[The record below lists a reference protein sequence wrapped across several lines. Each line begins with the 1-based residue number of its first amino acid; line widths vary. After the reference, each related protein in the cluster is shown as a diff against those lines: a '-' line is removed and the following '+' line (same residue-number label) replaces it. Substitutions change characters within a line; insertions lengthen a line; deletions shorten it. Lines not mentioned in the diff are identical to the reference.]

1 MTTPD
6 TPLRVALIGFG
17 AAGSFFHAP
26 FIASTPGLRL
36 SFVVTRDETRAAQA
50 RSEYASVTILDD
62 ASLLWSRCDEI
73 DLVVVAS
80 PNVAHVALATA
91 AINVG
96 LPVVVDKPL
105 AVTSADARAVIALA
119 KARGVPLTVFQNRR
133 FDGDFRTLSRLLADG
148 SLGEPV
154 RFESRFER
162 WRPTPKAGW
171 RERGAPEEGGGLL
184 MDLGSHLI
192 DQALRLFGDVAE
204 VYCEL
209 DRRRP
214 GVEVDDDAF
223 LALTHVSG
231 VRTHLWMSVMASQL
245 GPRFRLLGRK
255 GSYVKY
261 GLDPQE
267 DALRA
272 GLRPGLDSWG
282 HEPEDRWGRV
292 GAGDDLQAVQTD
304 SGHYGLF
311 YAGVERALRGGEPM
325 PVDPLESLRVLEI
338 IEAARRSVSDR
349 TATIPVQ

>member
-6 TPLRVALIGFG
+6 TPLRVALVGFG
-17 AAGSFFHAP
+17 VAGSFFHAP

-36 SFVVTRDETRAAQA
+36 SLVVTSDGTRATQAQ
-50 RSEYASVTILDD
+50 SEYPGVTILED
-62 ASLLWSRCDEI
+62 ASLLWARRDEV
-73 DLVVVAS
+73 DLVVVAA

-91 AINVG
+91 AINAGV
-96 LPVVVDKPL
+96 PVVVDKPL
-105 AVTSADARAVIALA
+105 AVTSVDARAVIALS

-148 SLGEPV
+148 TLGEPV

-162 WRPTPKAGW
+162 WRPAPRPGW

-192 DQALRLFGDVAE
+192 DQALQLFGDVAD

-231 VRTHLWMSVMASQL
+231 VRTHLWMSVLASQL
-245 GPRFRLLGRK
+245 GPRFRILGSK

-272 GLRPGLDSWG
+272 GLRPGSGVWG

-292 GAGDDLQAVQTD
+292 GAGDDLQTVPTEA
-304 SGHYGLF
+304 GHYGLF
-311 YAGVERALRGGEPM
+311 YAGVERALRSGAAL
-325 PVDPLESLRVLEI
+325 PVTPEQSLRTLDV
-338 IEAARRSVSDR
+338 IEAGRTSARDR
-349 TATIPVQ
+349 VVVRIG